1 VMQSVSQNLKDKD
14 IEALANYMHGLYQ
27 K

>member
-1 VMQSVSQNLKDKD
+1 MQSASQNLKDKD
-14 IEALANYMHGLYQ
+14 IEALTNYMHGLYQ

>member
-1 VMQSVSQNLKDKD
+1 MQSIAQNLTDND

-27 K
+27 W